1 MCVFT
6 YRIWCICRY
15 MRVSYLMYV
24 YIMSDARIHRIVSH
38 LVYDLYVTVACLYVS
53 YLMKVHM
60 YACMYVLHLMYACM
74 HRICFTCNITCMC
87 AAHLMYTWAHL
98 MWIYVSHLCM
108 YRVYRMYVCIISGVG
123 GVIASGLSASLVL
136 HAGIDKCQFP
146 ALSIL
151 SAHALCRPCVS
162 CICFSRAS
170 LCLLVST
177 FYYIPLC
184 MFAKLFRSGTQF
196 TRCVSFAMFVCL
208 VCARATLQVASHA
221 CYVSFE

>member
-1 MCVFT
+1 
-6 YRIWCICRY
+6 
-15 MRVSYLMYV
+15 
-24 YIMSDARIHRIVSH
+24 
-38 LVYDLYVTVACLYVS
+38 
-53 YLMKVHM
+53 
-60 YACMYVLHLMYACM
+60 
-74 HRICFTCNITCMC
+74 
-87 AAHLMYTWAHL
+87 
-98 MWIYVSHLCM
+98 M

-162 CICFSRAS
+162 CICFSHAS

-184 MFAKLFRSGTQF
+184 MFAKLFRSGNLHVVLVLPCLF
-196 TRCVSFAMFVCL
+196 CL
-208 VCARATLQVASHA
+208 VCAHATLQVASHA

>member
-1 MCVFT
+1 
-6 YRIWCICRY
+6 
-15 MRVSYLMYV
+15 
-24 YIMSDARIHRIVSH
+24 
-38 LVYDLYVTVACLYVS
+38 
-53 YLMKVHM
+53 
-60 YACMYVLHLMYACM
+60 MYACM

-162 CICFSRAS
+162 CICFSHAS

-184 MFAKLFRSGTQF
+184 MFAKLFRSGVQF
-196 TRCVSFAMFVCL
+196 TRCVNFAMFVLFSVCTCNTSGSVSCL
-208 VCARATLQVASHA
+208 LCKFRIAN
-221 CYVSFE
+221 